1 MHFGIYA
8 PNFGEFADPR
18 VLADLARAAD
28 AAGWEGF
35 FIWDHMLWH
44 WPDHQPM
51 ADPAVALAAMA
62 AATERIRLGALV
74 TPIARRRPWKL
85 AREAVTLDHL
95 SGGRLVQGVG
105 IGGDWF
111 GDYSGFGEPPDDRT
125 HAEMLDEG
133 LTILDGLWRGAP
145 FSYAGRHYQIKD
157 VTFLPPPVQQPRI
170 PIWVAGNWPNKAPF
184 RRAARW
190 DGVFPLARD
199 GELTPADFR
208 DLLAYMAP
216 YRTSGAPFDVVY
228 RGNTAGVSAAADR
241 AIIAPYAE
249 AGVTWWLESCPP
261 EAGSLAAARTR
272 IAHGPPRL

>member
-1 MHFGIYA
+1 
-8 PNFGEFADPR
+8 
-18 VLADLARAAD
+18 
-28 AAGWEGF
+28 
-35 FIWDHMLWH
+35 
-44 WPDHQPM
+44 
-51 ADPAVALAAMA
+51 
-62 AATERIRLGALV
+62 
-74 TPIARRRPWKL
+74 
-85 AREAVTLDHL
+85 
-95 SGGRLVQGVG
+95 VQGVG

-157 VTFLPPPVQQPRI
+157 VTILPPPVQQPRI